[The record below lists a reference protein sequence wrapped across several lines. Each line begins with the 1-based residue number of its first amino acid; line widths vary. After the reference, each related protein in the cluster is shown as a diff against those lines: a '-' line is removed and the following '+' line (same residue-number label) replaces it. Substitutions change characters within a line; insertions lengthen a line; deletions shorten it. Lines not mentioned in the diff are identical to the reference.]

1 MKIINYLFI
10 YLIKVYKLLIS
21 PMVGQNCRYYPSCSS
36 YCLKC
41 FQKHNA
47 FYALFLSVKRISKC
61 NPWGGS
67 GHDPVP

>member
-41 FQKHNA
+41 FQKHTT
-47 FYALFLSVKRISKC
+47 FYALFLSVKRIIKC